1 MFLSA
6 VLGILAQAVLAATL
20 GLTGAADAY
29 LAALALCLL
38 VTFILNQTVVN
49 RWGPE
54 LAQLVDPMH
63 APTSAFWVA
72 AWRLCVRVGAVGLGV
87 GIALFIGAEWAVAL
101 VAPGLTDT
109 SREMA
114 VAAIRVMSLP
124 LGVQLSASGLT
135 TVLYALQRQPL
146 IQAAGLLYSVCLIG
160 SVLWL
165 TPILGPISAAIG
177 AAVSFCLM
185 FLVVLAGTLSI
196 ARRPVS
202 QFVPRTLTRKDHAS
216 VTIVT
221 LASIVSYG
229 QVLVAPVI
237 ASTLGQGAVAQLSFA
252 FRPVEVLVRGLPSVI
267 SYSVMP
273 GIAAARGRGDSGQVK
288 SAVSEAMRLTLVLML
303 PIAALLAAVR
313 TPLVAVL
320 YQRAAFSADAVRAV
334 APTLGWY
341 AAALPVFSLLVV
353 LNVVLLTIGRE
364 RLALAM
370 GVGVLAIYCVL
381 GLTLG
386 RIFGGS
392 GVALGFC
399 AANVLVG
406 AIGVVARGRQ
416 ALGAVV
422 RSSWFRWILAGALFA
437 FVIGDAVVELTRSLP
452 VLVQLAS
459 GLVLGGA
466 GAAIGVARAETH
478 SVRTATAWLTSAV
491 AAPLRQL
498 FGGIGG

>member
-1 MFLSA
+1 
-6 VLGILAQAVLAATL
+6 
-20 GLTGAADAY
+20 
-29 LAALALCLL
+29 
-38 VTFILNQTVVN
+38 
-49 RWGPE
+49 
-54 LAQLVDPMH
+54 
-63 APTSAFWVA
+63 
-72 AWRLCVRVGAVGLGV
+72 
-87 GIALFIGAEWAVAL
+87 
-101 VAPGLTDT
+101 
-109 SREMA
+109 
-114 VAAIRVMSLP
+114 
-124 LGVQLSASGLT
+124 
-135 TVLYALQRQPL
+135 LQRQPL
-146 IQAAGLLYSVCLIG
+146 IQAAGLLYSVSLIG

-177 AAVSFCLM
+177 AAVSFVLM
-185 FLVVLAGTLSI
+185 FIVVLVATLSI

-202 QFVPRTLTRKDHAS
+202 QFVPRAMTRKDHAS

-273 GIAAARGRGDSGQVK
+273 GIAAARGRGDQGQVT
-288 SAVSEAMRLTLVLML
+288 SAISEAMRLTLVLML

-313 TPLVAVL
+313 TPLVTIL

-370 GVGVLAIYCVL
+370 GVGVLATYCVL

-386 RIFGGS
+386 RMFGGS

-399 AANVLVG
+399 VANVVVG
-406 AIGVVARGRQ
+406 MIGLVARGRQ
-416 ALGAVV
+416 ALGEIM
-422 RSSWFRWILAGALFA
+422 RSSWFHWIVAGALFA
-437 FVIGDAVVELTRSLP
+437 FVIGDAAVELTRSLP
-452 VLVQLAS
+452 VLVQLVA
-459 GLVLGGA
+459 GLVFGGLGA
-466 GAAIGVARAETH
+466 TIGVARAEAH
-478 SVRTATAWLTSAV
+478 SLTTARAWLTAV
-491 AAPLRQL
+491 VLAPLRQRFERL
-498 FGGIGG
+498 GA